1 MKYNYLFI
9 LLASIAMACSAPAEQ
24 GSVEAKKKELDE
36 AKKQASELNA
46 KIVLL
51 EKELAAADP
60 SFVSNRNAILIS
72 TFIAE
77 RKDFEHFMEA
87 RGSVASRK
95 NVYLSAQ
102 AGGEIIRVYV
112 KEGQYVNKGQ
122 VLVSLNTEILRS
134 SLAELENSYVL
145 AKTIYE
151 KQAKLWEQKI
161 GTEVQYLQAKNNKE
175 SLEQKIATVKS
186 QIDQMIVK
194 APFSGTVDRVD
205 ALEGQVTSPG
215 APLVRMVGNE
225 NMYVRADISEEF
237 IGKIKSGDK
246 VQIYFPNQDKKI
258 TAAVSSVS
266 QVINPENRTF
276 EIEIQLAV
284 NFMVQPNQVVVL
296 TLRDYLS
303 KNTFAVPTKLILR
316 DNSGQFIY
324 TVEPKE
330 GKQIARK
337 LYITTGIS
345 YDGSTE
351 VKEGIAGGE
360 VIIGEGFRDVAE
372 GVEVHLVQADST
384 KAVAIK

>member
-9 LLASIAMACSAPAEQ
+9 LLASIAMACNAPAEQ

-46 KIVLL
+46 KILLL
-51 EKELAAADP
+51 EKELAATDP
-60 SFVSNRNAILIS
+60 TFVSNRNAILIS
-72 TFIAE
+72 TFITE

-122 VLVSLNTEILRS
+122 VLVALNTEILRS
-134 SLAELENSYVL
+134 SLAELENSYTL

-246 VQIYFPNQDKKI
+246 VLIYFPNQDKKV

-276 EIEIQLAV
+276 EIEVQLAV

-324 TVEPKE
+324 TVESKE
-330 GKQIARK
+330 GKQIAKK

-372 GVEVHLVQADST
+372 GVEVNLAKTDST
-384 KAVAIK
+384 KTVAIK